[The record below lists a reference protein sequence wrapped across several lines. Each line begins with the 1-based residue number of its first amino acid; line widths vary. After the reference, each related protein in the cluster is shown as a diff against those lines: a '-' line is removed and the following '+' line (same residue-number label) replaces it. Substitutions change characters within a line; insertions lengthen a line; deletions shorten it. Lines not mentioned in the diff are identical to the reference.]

1 MAVDTHCYTSLLCSS
16 MHIDN
21 DSSLYKISCHWFSV
35 QFLCDLANLSL
46 SSLFFFLKNGF
57 LSATLSLRQR
67 LIRLQWTVHGPTEGP
82 DASLMSCVKSLNHF
96 SVFLKNMTF
105 RYWTSAVD
113 QFLSLLHL
121 PLTSFHRFLWGY
133 SAYHA
138 KIRLPSF
145 QLIALGIYLVKI
157 LIHVFN
163 TMLSLVLMW
172 QAASNK
178 ASKAWSV
185 FFAWM
190 GSRVR
195 RSVLSGLTN
204 NRCILQ
210 KMVS

>member
-1 MAVDTHCYTSLLCSS
+1 MAVDTHCYTSHLSS
-16 MHIDN
+16 FMHIDN

-46 SSLFFFLKNGF
+46 SSLFFFLMNGF

-82 DASLMSCVKSLNHF
+82 DTSLMSCVKSLKHF
-96 SVFLKNMTF
+96 SVFLKHMTF

-113 QFLSLLHL
+113 QFLSFPHL
-121 PLTSFHRFLWGY
+121 PLTSFLRFFWRF
-133 SAYHA
+133 SAYHG

-145 QLIALGIYLVKI
+145 QLIALGIYLVSVKV

-172 QAASNK
+172 
-178 ASKAWSV
+178 
-185 FFAWM
+185 
-190 GSRVR
+190 
-195 RSVLSGLTN
+195 LSY
-204 NRCILQ
+204 
-210 KMVS
+210 